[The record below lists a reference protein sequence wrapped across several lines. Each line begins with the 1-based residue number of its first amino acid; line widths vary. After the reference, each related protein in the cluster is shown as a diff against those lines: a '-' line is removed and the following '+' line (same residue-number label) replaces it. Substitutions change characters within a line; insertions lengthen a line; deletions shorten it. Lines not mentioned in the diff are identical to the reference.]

1 MAEISVGGVS
11 EKWKT
16 KEKHFHTNSAPKFV
30 TKLFIERAIELEISV
45 SCMES
50 CTGVSECECG
60 CECGYEGESE
70 CKCDCLLLLPLLLL
84 WVRRDCSLFD
94 FFIAGATRTFKNKR
108 DEKEENHKSAGGG

>member
-1 MAEISVGGVS
+1 M
-11 EKWKT
+11 
-16 KEKHFHTNSAPKFV
+16 

-60 CECGYEGESE
+60 CGCECVSE
-70 CKCDCLLLLPLLLL
+70 CKCDCLLLLL

-94 FFIAGATRTFKNKR
+94 FFIAGATRTFKIKEMKKR
-108 DEKEENHKSAGGG
+108 KIIKVQAEAKR